1 VEVQVGVYP
10 EKEVLRVEG
19 FKKEAVLDGDGLP
32 VYVHEDTY
40 KYLPEKVYVDYAGK
54 WYKEYVS
61 PIIPR
66 STLEEPVKRGVK

>member
-1 VEVQVGVYP
+1 MSTKYFLTVSRSVYP

-32 VYVHEDTY
+32 VYVHEDAY

-54 WYKEYVS
+54 
-61 PIIPR
+61 
-66 STLEEPVKRGVK
+66 